1 MAVQL
6 DLGETVVEVVQKDI
20 KHIHLSVYPPSGRVR
35 IAAPLRMDIATIRVY
50 AISKLSW
57 IRKQQAKLL
66 AQARETPRDF
76 VDRES
81 HYFLGKRYL
90 LEIVEQPLAPTV
102 VLEPNKIVLFV
113 RPGTSVSRRKEVL
126 DAWYRA
132 QLKAL
137 LPDLIAKWEPLMG
150 VQVQEFAVKRMRT
163 KWGTCNPV
171 AARIWVN
178 LELAKKPL
186 TCLEYIVVHEM
197 VHLLERKHNAR
208 FIAHMDH
215 FLPLWRTVRDELNR
229 LPFGHLEWGY

>member
-1 MAVQL
+1 MAVEL

-90 LEIVEQPLAPTV
+90 LEIVEQHLAPTV
-102 VLEPNKIVLFV
+102 VLEPSKLVLIV
-113 RPGTSVSRRKEVL
+113 RPGTPVARRKEVL

-137 LPDLIAKWEPLMG
+137 MPGLIAKWEPLMG
-150 VQVQEFAVKRMRT
+150 VQVHEFAVKRMRT
-163 KWGTCNPV
+163 KWGTCNPD

-186 TCLEYIVVHEM
+186 NCLEYIVVHEM

-208 FIAHMDH
+208 FIAHMDQ
-215 FLPLWRTVRDELNR
+215 FMPLWRTVRDELNR
-229 LPFGHLEWGY
+229 LPFAHLEWGY